1 VNWWNIVSIQILAL
15 AEETGMNLTEWEEK
29 FLSDLS
35 RKKWLSN
42 RQEEILTKIAREFEV
57 M

>member
-1 VNWWNIVSIQILAL
+1 MNWWNIVSIQILAL
-15 AEETGMNLTEWEEK
+15 AEEGMNLTEWEEK

-35 RKKWLSN
+35 RKKWISD